1 MRLLSRRAGC
11 GGRPDQVSREGS
23 GPMAA
28 SQPHPP
34 PTFSVFLPFFLSYTF
49 FFYTTPLKSPGPGR
63 THPMVL
69 VCYLRERQ
77 SPNAHRGGGQ
87 YPWAHQGTFA
97 QKTRPEETHKREHRR
112 AAKVSCMEAGRSS
125 RDAGLGGESV
135 SGMSRG

>member
-1 MRLLSRRAGC
+1 MQLLSRRAGC
-11 GGRPDQVSREGS
+11 GSRPDQVSREGS

-77 SPNAHRGGGQ
+77 SPNAHRGGGAV
-87 YPWAHQGTFA
+87 PVGTPGHLCPEDQA
-97 QKTRPEETHKREHRR
+97 RGNTQTGTQKSREGKLHGGRPKQQRCRT
-112 AAKVSCMEAGRSS
+112 
-125 RDAGLGGESV
+125 LG
-135 SGMSRG
+135 